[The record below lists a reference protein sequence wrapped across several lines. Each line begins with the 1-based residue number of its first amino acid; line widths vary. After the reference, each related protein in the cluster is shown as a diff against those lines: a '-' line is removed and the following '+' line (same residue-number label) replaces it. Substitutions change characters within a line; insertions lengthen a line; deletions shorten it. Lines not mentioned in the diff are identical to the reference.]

1 MIGTCK
7 TFETQTPQR
16 QWLSGL
22 IPTKL
27 LSIFSISPAFAQ
39 FAQGQQYSTYVDY
52 VIRPSFELH
61 QAMGLLKYTMS
72 GEKLDQEM
80 SFRNFFSGRIL
91 WDQAMASRAYI
102 WTRNNKGG
110 LLVGLVG
117 ADHVK
122 FQNGIPG
129 RYAQLAGPKEISVSV
144 LLNPTLI
151 DTRPSGSV
159 SMIPGADSA
168 DQPDRLTLQLRYLK
182 DNVDWTMAPVEE
194 LRSAESTGGVLPLAD
209 YLLVG

>member
-1 MIGTCK
+1 MSNAST
-7 TFETQTPQR
+7 TFR
-16 QWLSGL
+16 NR
-22 IPTKL
+22 
-27 LSIFSISPAFAQ
+27 PAFAS
-39 FAQGQQYSTYVDY
+39 FARGRQYSTYVDY

-61 QAMGLLKYTMS
+61 QATGLLNHTMS

-91 WDQAMASRAYI
+91 WDQSMASRAYM
-102 WTRNNKGG
+102 WTRDNPGG

-129 RYAQLAGPKEISVSV
+129 RYAQLAGPQQTSISV

-159 SMIPGADSA
+159 STIPGADSA
-168 DQPDRLTLQLRYLK
+168 DEPDRLTLQLRYLK
-182 DNVDWTMAPVEE
+182 DNVDWTSAPVEQ
-194 LRSAESTGGVLPLAD
+194 LRSEESTGGVLPLAD

>member
-1 MIGTCK
+1 MQYNNTRLTEQHNGHHSA
-7 TFETQTPQR
+7 R
-16 QWLSGL
+16 A
-22 IPTKL
+22 
-27 LSIFSISPAFAQ
+27 AFAS
-39 FAQGQQYSTYVDY
+39 FARGRQYTTYVDY

-61 QAMGLLKYTMS
+61 QSLGLLKHTMS
-72 GEKLDQEM
+72 GETLDQEM

-91 WDQAMASRAYI
+91 WDQSMASRAYM
-102 WTRNNKGG
+102 WTRANERG

-122 FQNGIPG
+122 FHNGIPG
-129 RYAQLAGPKEISVSV
+129 RYAQLAGPEQSTVSV

-151 DTRPSGSV
+151 DTRPPGSV
-159 SMIPGADSA
+159 SMIPGADAA

-182 DNVDWTMAPVEE
+182 DNVDWTEATAAEQLLSE
-194 LRSAESTGGVLPLAD
+194 ESTGGVLPLAD